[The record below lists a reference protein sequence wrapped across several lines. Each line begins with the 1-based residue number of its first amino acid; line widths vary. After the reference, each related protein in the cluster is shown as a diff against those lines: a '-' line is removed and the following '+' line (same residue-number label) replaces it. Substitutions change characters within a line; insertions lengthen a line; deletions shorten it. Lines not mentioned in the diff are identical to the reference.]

1 MSVHQSGQ
9 HTAVPCAGI
18 GIGGAGEAG
27 EPTLVPMKV
36 ALVPR
41 YEVRQCMLATHFY

>member
-1 MSVHQSGQ
+1 MTARSIAVRLFLIDADFRTET
-9 HTAVPCAGI
+9 HTYVN
-18 GIGGAGEAG
+18 
-27 EPTLVPMKV
+27 